1 MVVEV
6 FFCLC
11 LLNPQAHEHVECCI
25 SLVLAILH
33 AEYFTFLLGG
43 EHVSV
48 EAVGIAL
55 AEEKLRKR
63 VLHDLLPFVV
73 GVIRPKSISC
83 HFSKQLF
90 LIINFSKL

>member
-1 MVVEV
+1 MVVELL
-6 FFCLC
+6 FYLR
-11 LLNPQAHEHVECCI
+11 LLNSYVHVHVKCCV
-25 SLVLAILH
+25 SLVLAILNAQH
-33 AEYFTFLLGG
+33 FTFLLGG

-48 EAVGIAL
+48 KTVSIAL

-73 GVIRPKSISC
+73 GVIGPISISC

-90 LIINFSKL
+90 